1 VIKPGTVADKTDS
14 RTASRPC
21 YARLEPVVGR
31 GSVTRQ
37 RVGGGGAVLVS
48 LGGAVGVS
56 GLLVGRGGRV
66 VGRGGLLVGRGGL
79 VVGRGGLGVLYGGGA
94 VAVDSRGAVLSLISN
109 CALASKE
116 KVGED
121 GGFQKG
127 DLAEEQAVDQSG
139 VGDGREGNGA
149 QGEEGLGVRLGGGG
163 PSHHEGE
170 GCEGEDDDLGRGAL
184 EAAH

>member
-1 VIKPGTVADKTDS
+1 MI
-14 RTASRPC
+14 
-21 YARLEPVVGR
+21 RLP
-31 GSVTRQ
+31 VTRQ
-37 RVGGGGAVLVS
+37 RVGSRGAVLVS
-48 LGGAVGVS
+48 LGGAVGVGGLLVGRG

-79 VVGRGGLGVLYGGGA
+79 GVLYGGGT
-94 VAVDSRGAVLSLISN
+94 VAVNSGGAILIRHRGISSLT
-109 CALASKE
+109 LATQE

-127 DLAEEQAVDQSG
+127 DLAEEEAVDQSR
-139 VGDGREGNGA
+139 VGDGGEGNRA

-170 GCEGEDDDLGRGAL
+170 GCEGEDDLHFSCFVGIVTGRRARLDG
-184 EAAH
+184 